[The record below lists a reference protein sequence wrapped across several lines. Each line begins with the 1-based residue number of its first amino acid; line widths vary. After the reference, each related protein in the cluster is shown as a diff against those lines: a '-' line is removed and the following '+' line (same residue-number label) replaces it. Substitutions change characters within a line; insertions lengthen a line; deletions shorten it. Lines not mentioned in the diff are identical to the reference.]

1 MALSELALHGLV
13 AATTQGGWPRSWAC
27 FESVMIQLVSTG
39 LAQDCSVCADWW
51 VVAELQEIAPLGLDC
66 GESKEPRPPT
76 QPWVLVI

>member
-39 LAQDCSVCADWW
+39 LAQDCSVCDA
-51 VVAELQEIAPLGLDC
+51 LTG
-66 GESKEPRPPT
+66 G
-76 QPWVLVI
+76 